1 MARPPRPKGY
11 RDYVLEGEQ
20 TFLAIHRHWMILA
33 KPGAFLVGS
42 ILLTLLAIAL
52 SPKSM
57 TLVGDLLIWVSL
69 GCGGYFAWRVAEW
82 RNEYFI
88 ATDKRLVLAQGFIDR
103 NIATMPLMKV
113 TDLSFQRSVLGR
125 LLGYGK
131 FVFESAGQDQAMRE
145 IAWIPNP
152 DETYRLVV
160 ADIFAVQPNERDR
173 RFQHNA
179 ETDDDDG
186 EDDGPPLGASPASGS
201 SSPAGRSDPTPPFGM
216 PRAAAGAAPAGG
228 TAPSTASVS
237 VARPGPAGAGSA
249 EESYS
254 RAIPVGGGHG
264 PLLGWEQMYES
275 DDIRRR
281 RRAADTRPVPRS
293 DDPGDD

>member
-173 RFQHNA
+173 RFQQNA
-179 ETDDDDG
+179 ETDDDD
-186 EDDGPPLGASPASGS
+186 EDDEPFGAPPASGS
-201 SSPAGRSDPTPPFGM
+201 SSPADRSDPTPPFGM

-228 TAPSTASVS
+228 TAASTASVS